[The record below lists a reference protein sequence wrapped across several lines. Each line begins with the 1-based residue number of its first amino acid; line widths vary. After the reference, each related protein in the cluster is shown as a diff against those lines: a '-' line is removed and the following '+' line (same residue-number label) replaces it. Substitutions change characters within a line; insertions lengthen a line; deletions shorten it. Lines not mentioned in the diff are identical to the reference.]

1 MSSTIRNYK
10 VEVYQKQE
18 EAPKEKS
25 CGQKTLDKIKN
36 AFNKVVSFAKMKP
49 IIFSLIC
56 LCIIAVIV
64 IVIVVPIVVTKK
76 KKSNNEDE
84 TCSDNNYSDKCLY
97 ERMIAKKT
105 DYPEGMPWTNDNTY
119 AWKGGI
125 YNSGAGCAGFA
136 FMLSDACFGNIQA
149 NQLEPCPTE
158 YKVGDVVRINND
170 THYIIILKIDLSTN
184 TITIAEG
191 NFNKSI
197 HWGRTFTV
205 EGLQDTCNHILRRNP
220 N

>member
-56 LCIIAVIV
+56 LGIITVIV

-97 ERMIAKKT
+97 ERMIAKK
-105 DYPEGMPWTNDNTY
+105 N
-119 AWKGGI
+119 
-125 YNSGAGCAGFA
+125 
-136 FMLSDACFGNIQA
+136 
-149 NQLEPCPTE
+149 
-158 YKVGDVVRINND
+158 
-170 THYIIILKIDLSTN
+170 
-184 TITIAEG
+184 
-191 NFNKSI
+191 
-197 HWGRTFTV
+197 
-205 EGLQDTCNHILRRNP
+205 
-220 N
+220 